1 MSQQLSCLFNLFLA
15 CWKNGTQDPGK
26 SQDPM
31 RTHDFMRTQDPRR
44 TQDRIRIQ
52 DPMRTQDPMMTQNS
66 STTQEKPRNFDFHI
80 MCLIWWN
87 LQLKADLFIIVECL
101 HAVNRYIR
109 NS

>member
-31 RTHDFMRTQDPRR
+31 RTHDFLRTQDPR
-44 TQDRIRIQ
+44 
-52 DPMRTQDPMMTQNS
+52 RTQDPMMTQNS

>member
-31 RTHDFMRTQDPRR
+31 RTHDFMRTQDPR
-44 TQDRIRIQ
+44 
-52 DPMRTQDPMMTQNS
+52 RTQDPMMTQNS